1 MTQRADRSSR
11 RRAVIRWA
19 ATVLAGLWCA
29 IGIVLPP
36 FGCAVGEYEE
46 NNPSCDTPGLQI
58 AGAGVL
64 IAGVAAALLLKRPA
78 PQWLGIAVSFVLVLI
93 GLDDA

>member
-1 MTQRADRSSR
+1 MPVAVAR

-19 ATVLAGLWCA
+19 VTVVAALWCA
-29 IGIVLPP
+29 IGVLLPP

-64 IAGVAAALLLKRPA
+64 VAGVVAALVLERPA
-78 PQWLGIAVSFVLVLI
+78 PQWIGIALSAVMVLI
-93 GLDDA
+93 GLNDV